1 MNGFLPV
8 RSDRNIFT
16 YRINGWE
23 GYQDPQNGARYPS
36 DQIFPKKTF
45 FQMIQTGRNKVSGGG
60 RMDGKSELKM
70 AKNVSSQ
77 SGNTESVG

>member
-1 MNGFLPV
+1 MGWGES
-8 RSDRNIFT
+8 R
-16 YRINGWE
+16 YR
-23 GYQDPQNGARYPS
+23 PPPKYPS

-45 FQMIQTGRNKVSGGG
+45 LPMIQTERGNVSEGG
-60 RMDGKSELKM
+60 RTDSKRELKM